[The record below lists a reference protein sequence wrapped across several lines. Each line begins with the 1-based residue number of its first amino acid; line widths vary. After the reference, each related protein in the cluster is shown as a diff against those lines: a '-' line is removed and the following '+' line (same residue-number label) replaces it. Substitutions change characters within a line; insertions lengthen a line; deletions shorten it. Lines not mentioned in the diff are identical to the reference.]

1 MTFGA
6 VCCTRCVNAESCQ
19 YKTGCFAAQNVV
31 NEVNIHLH
39 NNTPWIKRPLSW
51 SVNIFKKKE
60 KHHDCLC
67 RRKTS
72 R

>member
-6 VCCTRCVNAESCQ
+6 VCCTRCAKAESCR

-39 NNTPWIKRPLSW
+39 NNTPWIKPIELECEH
-51 SVNIFKKKE
+51 FQE
-60 KHHDCLC
+60 KGEVL
-67 RRKTS
+67 
-72 R
+72 